1 MRLNVP
7 CWVDTLQPDPG
18 AAAEFYGALF
28 GWAIDEGVARL
39 DGRRVAG
46 LVPAP
51 PGVPAF
57 WITSVRVEALEPAIA
72 RVTEAGGS
80 LLGQSPE
87 YRTAAVLDPAGVAF
101 GLREDVG
108 FEAAGVPGAWAM
120 SALHTPDPEGA
131 LRFYGELFG
140 WQAEGSP
147 LVRWTLEGEVIAVMT
162 ETVEGVP
169 PHWAVNFR
177 VADVDTTIARAT
189 ELGGT
194 VLLGPV
200 EAEGLRNAVIA
211 DPQDGV
217 FAISA
222 LPGMRAPQ

>member
-7 CWVDTLQPDPG
+7 CWVDTLQPDPQ
-18 AAAEFYGALF
+18 AAAAFYGALF

-46 LVPAP
+46 IVPAP

-87 YRTAAVLDPAGVAF
+87 YRTAAVQDPAGVAF
-101 GLREDVG
+101 GLREDAG
-108 FEAAGVPGAWAM
+108 FELVGTPGAWAM
-120 SALHTPDPEGA
+120 SALHTPEPAAAET
-131 LRFYGELFG
+131 FYAAVFG
-140 WQAEGSP
+140 WAAEHTPDSP
-147 LVRWTLEGEVIAVMT
+147 LVLWALDGELIAVMT

-177 VADVDTTIARAT
+177 VADVDETIARAT

-194 VLLGPV
+194 LLLGPI
-200 EAEGLRNAVIA
+200 EAEGLRNAVIT
-211 DPQDGV
+211 DPQGGV

-222 LPGMRAPQ
+222 